1 MLEGGTLRLCICAA
15 AAIII
20 APLLA
25 TTVDAQRGHG
35 AGGGGGMSHGGGM
48 GGFSGMSHGS
58 PMISS
63 SPMIRSGSGIQSM
76 PSSSGLRSLSTSTG
90 SGRSLSTLGGSGTS
104 RMRSI
109 SGAGNVT
116 SKSLQ
121 GIGRNASTT
130 TIRSK
135 QANLQTH
142 QNKLDRHQLDG
153 NHVTKTVQ
161 GVGRAKAI
169 QNTAFASPSKNNAA
183 NRALA
188 QSTFQGQFA
197 KRNLGVLH
205 NGWWWWHRNPIIV
218 IGWYGPL
225 FWPYAYWDFID
236 YVFWPYAYDVFW
248 PYVYDDVYVGIF
260 GPYSYEGAAYAAA
273 PPNSRSANSRKVR
286 AARPAT
292 TTDVVVCSERAAAL
306 TDWPMRQITQAVEP
320 NDAQQAALS
329 ELKDA
334 TSKAV
339 EVLQSGCP
347 KVLLSTPVGR
357 VAAMRQRLETM
368 LQAVALVL
376 PPLEAFYASLSDEQ
390 KARFDAMSPGS
401 SSGRTARTDNR
412 PPDLSQACNEQ
423 AVGGNLPINRL
434 EQALRPTDVQQAALG
449 AVNDATAK
457 AAEFLKANCPDE
469 QALTPPGR
477 VTAMQQRLGAMLEA
491 IKIVEPPLE
500 AFYRSLTDEQKA
512 RFNQLALPQISRR

>member
-188 QSTFQGQFA
+188 QSTFHGQFA

-273 PPNSRSANSRKVR
+273 
-286 AARPAT
+286 
-292 TTDVVVCSERAAAL
+292 L
-306 TDWPMRQITQAVEP
+306 TDWPMRQITQVVEP
-320 NDAQQAALS
+320 NDAQQAALG

-334 TSKAV
+334 TAKAV

-449 AVNDATAK
+449 
-457 AAEFLKANCPDE
+457 
-469 QALTPPGR
+469 
-477 VTAMQQRLGAMLEA
+477 
-491 IKIVEPPLE
+491 
-500 AFYRSLTDEQKA
+500 
-512 RFNQLALPQISRR
+512 